1 MKNNIFVIS
10 LKLESK
16 TKALS
21 KTLWGPA
28 CLISIFSLG
37 IIYCL
42 HLMLC
47 SLLNVVSTVTLDN
60 ITIFVGLILLFVVIS
75 MIKITKFLDTLMSSY
90 KFEDNRIIKGKIT
103 NTNEV
108 NGESLVLDTI
118 VTAYMSSNIGNSN
131 KVHNANTIRG
141 IYELI
146 KLIELNT
153 NREFVEEYFDTEL
166 YKKKIYNNPKLYK
179 ETKYS
184 LIYTCDNKKK
194 LVIPKIYE
202 GMNITQNNQ
211 KESPIIGRTLIRVWL
226 IFLILLGLSF
236 ADLLIGYK
244 NNPNYI
250 SNINNKYSYIEN
262 GLKLYGYTS
271 EKRSELCYEFRKEIS
286 DKKKSTVK
294 YIFDKMGNI
303 DKVEVQ
309 LYFDNTMYVDQEL
322 DFILKSLDD
331 HFTNNEIDEF
341 ISKVNLCISGNCSYG
356 KLTSGKNL
364 LRIDRS
370 DGFIDVHN

>member
-1 MKNNIFVIS
+1 MKNNILVIS

-37 IIYCL
+37 IVYGL
-42 HLMLC
+42 HFLLC
-47 SLLNVVSTVTLDN
+47 SLLDVVSTIMIDN
-60 ITIFVGLILLFVVIS
+60 TIILVCLLLLFIVIS
-75 MIKITKFLDTLMSSY
+75 IIKITKLLDALMSSY
-90 KFEDNRIIKGKIT
+90 KFENNHIIKGKIT
-103 NTNEV
+103 NTNDV
-108 NGESLVLDTI
+108 IGESLVLDTI
-118 VTAYMSSNIGNSN
+118 VTAYMSSNIDNSN
-131 KVHNANTIRG
+131 KVHNANTIRR

-153 NREFVEEYFDTEL
+153 NRKFVEEYFDTEL

-179 ETKYS
+179 ETKYT
-184 LIYTCDNKKK
+184 LIYTCDNNKK
-194 LVIPKIYE
+194 LIIPKIYE

-211 KESPIIGRTLIRVWL
+211 KESPIIGRILIRVWM

-236 ADLLIGYK
+236 VDLFIGYK

-271 EKRSELCYEFRKEIS
+271 EKHSELCYRFRKEIS
-286 DKKKSTVK
+286 DKKASTVK

-341 ISKVNLCISGNCSYG
+341 ISKVKLCISGDCSYG
-356 KLTSGKNL
+356 KLTSGKNS